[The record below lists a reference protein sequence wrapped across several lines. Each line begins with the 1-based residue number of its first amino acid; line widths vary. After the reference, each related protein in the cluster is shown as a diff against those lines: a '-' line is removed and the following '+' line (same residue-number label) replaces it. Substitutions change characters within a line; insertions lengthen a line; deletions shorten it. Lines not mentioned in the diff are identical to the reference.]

1 MYRSLVLPLAAAILV
16 PLTGA
21 LPAQEPTLPDT
32 ALHAALPI
40 DPALL
45 HGKLDNGMRYFILR
59 NGRPESRAELRL
71 VVDAGSVLE
80 DDDQLGL
87 AHFVEHM
94 AFNGTRNFPKN
105 ELVHFLESIGMRF
118 GADLNAYTSFDETV
132 FMLTVPTDTARLL
145 PRGIEI
151 LADWAVGLTFDSAE
165 IERERG
171 VVIEEWRSGRGAGRR
186 IRDQQ
191 FPVIFHDSRYAS
203 RLPIGE
209 RGTLEGFA
217 PQELK
222 RFYRDWYRPDLMSV
236 VAVGDFDPREVES
249 LIRKAFEPIPA
260 VGTPRTREQ
269 FPVPPHDST
278 LITVVTD
285 PEATSS
291 SVALYVKRP
300 AREDTSVGSMRRGL
314 VERMMISM
322 LNERFQKLGL
332 SPDAPFASAGAGQGA
347 LVRSS
352 EVSLL
357 SAVAKPGRMSES
369 LEALLT
375 EAERARRHG
384 FTGGELERARTNL
397 LRGYERTY
405 QERDKIPS
413 AAHASALVQYAL
425 GEDAAPGI
433 AAEYALATQF
443 IPSITLD
450 EVNGVAREFLAATSR
465 VIAASAPRSDSI
477 PVATADELREV
488 FQLVQR
494 REIAAYVDSVS
505 DAPLIAELPAPGRIV
520 ETRMVDTVGV
530 QVWTLSN
537 GAKVLIKST
546 DFQDDQVLFSAYSP
560 GGNSLVPE
568 SAYRRVALA
577 DYVVSTGGL
586 GALSL
591 LDLRKKLTG
600 KVASVSP
607 SISAYEE
614 RLNGSG
620 SPKDLETLFQ
630 LIHLHFTAPRTD
642 SVVFEAL
649 KQNITATLASR
660 DKNPNAVFSDTISV
674 TMSRNHPRA
683 FPLTPARLD
692 SVDVR
697 ASLELYRDRFAD
709 ASDFTFIFV
718 GTFAPDTLRPLVERY
733 LASLPSINR
742 VEVGRDLG
750 IRPPQGVVE
759 KTVRRG
765 VEQKSRTVLSF
776 TGPAT
781 YSAENRVAM
790 SALDAVL
797 DIELRDRLREAL
809 GGTYGV
815 SVSAS
820 VSRVPWERYDFT
832 ISFDSD
838 PARVEELTRAVFDQI
853 DSVRTRGASDD
864 ILARVHEIAR
874 RDHETRLRQNGF
886 WLGQLGARQRDGE
899 PLESILT
906 IPDRIAAVGSSTI
919 REAAQRYLRSDNY
932 ARFTLLPEEDA
943 TASPTP

>member
-1 MYRSLVLPLAAAILV
+1 MYRYLALPLAAALLL
-16 PLTGA
+16 PAGGA
-21 LPAQEPTLPDT
+21 LHSQPPVSPDT
-32 ALHAALPI
+32 ALSAALPVNA
-40 DPALL
+40 ALV
-45 HGKLDNGMRYFILR
+45 HGTLDNGVRYFVLR

-71 VVDAGSVLE
+71 VVDVGSVLE

-105 ELVHFLESIGMRF
+105 ELVHYLESIGMRF

-132 FMLTVPTDTARLL
+132 YMLTVPTDSARLL

-186 IRDQQ
+186 ISDQQ

-209 RGTLEGFA
+209 RGSLEGFA
-217 PQELK
+217 PQALE

-249 LIRKAFEPIPA
+249 LVRRAFEAIPSA
-260 VGTPRTREQ
+260 ASTRSRPV
-269 FPVPPHDST
+269 FTVPPHDST

-300 AREDTSVGSMRRGL
+300 AREHSTVGSLRRGL
-314 VERMMISM
+314 VERLMISM

-375 EAERARRHG
+375 EAERARAHG
-384 FTGGELERARTNL
+384 FTVGELERARTNL

-413 AAHASALVQYAL
+413 GAHAAALVEYAL

-433 AAEYALATQF
+433 AAEYALATTF
-443 IPSITLD
+443 IPSISLD
-450 EVNGVAREFLAATSR
+450 EVNGVAREWLSASSR

-505 DAPLIAELPAPGRIV
+505 DAPLIAELPAPGRII
-520 ETRMVDTVGV
+520 ESRSLDTVGV
-530 QVWTLSN
+530 QIWTLSN
-537 GAKVLIKST
+537 GATVLIKPT

-560 GGNSLVPE
+560 GGNSLVPD
-568 SAYRRVALA
+568 SAYRRIALA

-586 GALSL
+586 GELSL

-607 SISAYEE
+607 SISTYEE
-614 RLNGSG
+614 RIGGSA

-630 LIHLHFTAPRTD
+630 LIHLYFTAPRTD
-642 SVVFEAL
+642 STVFEAL
-649 KQNITATLASR
+649 KQNIAASLASR
-660 DKNPNAVFSDTISV
+660 DKNPNAVFSDTIST
-674 TMSRNHPRA
+674 TMARNHPRA
-683 FPLTPARLD
+683 YPLTPERLD

-697 ASLELYRDRFAD
+697 ASLELYRNRFAD

-718 GTFAPDTLRPLVERY
+718 GTFTPDTLRPLVERY
-733 LASLPSINR
+733 LASLPAIHR
-742 VEVGRDLG
+742 EEEGRDLG
-750 IRPPQGVVE
+750 IRPPDGVVR

-765 VEQKSRTVLSF
+765 VEQKSRTVLTF

-781 YSAENRVAM
+781 YSAEDRIAM

-815 SVSAS
+815 SVSS
-820 VSRVPWERYDFT
+820 SISRVPWERYEIT

-838 PARVEELTRAVFDQI
+838 PARVEELTGAVFDQI
-853 DSVRTRGASDD
+853 DSVRTRGAPEDV
-864 ILARVHEIAR
+864 LARVHEIAR

-886 WLGQLGARQRDGE
+886 WLGQIGARERDGE

-906 IPDRIAAVGSSTI
+906 FPDRIAAVGSSAI
-919 REAAQRYLRSDNY
+919 REAAQRYLRSDRY
-932 ARFTLLPEEDA
+932 ARFTLLPEEA
-943 TASPTP
+943 APGSPTP